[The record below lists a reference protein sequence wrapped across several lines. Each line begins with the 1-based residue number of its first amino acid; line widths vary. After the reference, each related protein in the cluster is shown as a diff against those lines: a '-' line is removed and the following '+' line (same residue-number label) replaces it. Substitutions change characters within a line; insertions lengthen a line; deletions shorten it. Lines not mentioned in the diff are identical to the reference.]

1 MQIRTPFRLS
11 FQVALGLIVVLLGV
25 LFTLDNLD
33 LLYARDYLRYWPAL
47 LVLYGLWRAA
57 TCDTTS
63 GKVWGLFWALVGS
76 ILLLDKLYIIDVRLW
91 DLGPLILVV
100 IGASML
106 FGTMRRHRQFAV
118 GTGLRSADSNSTIS
132 AVAILGGFKRTN
144 DSQDFRGGEATA
156 IMGGCELDLRQASIK
171 EGEAVLDLF
180 AFWGG
185 IEIRVPED
193 WTVVLEGVPVLGGF
207 EDKTRAPKESHK
219 RLIIKGYVVMGGAE
233 IKN

>member
-1 MQIRTPFRLS
+1 
-11 FQVALGLIVVLLGV
+11 
-25 LFTLDNLD
+25 
-33 LLYARDYLRYWPAL
+33 
-47 LVLYGLWRAA
+47 
-57 TCDTTS
+57 
-63 GKVWGLFWALVGS
+63 VWGLFWALVGA

-91 DLGPLILVV
+91 DLWPLILVV

-106 FGTMRRHRQFAV
+106 FGTMRRHRHFAV
-118 GTGLRSADSNSTIS
+118 GTGLSSADSNSTIS

-171 EGEAVLDLF
+171 EGEAILDIF

-193 WTVVLEGVPVLGGF
+193 WTVVLEGIPVLGGF
-207 EDKTRAPKESHK
+207 EDKTRPPKESNK
-219 RLIIKGYVVMGGAE
+219 RLVIKGYVVMGGAE